1 MGKEEDEELMVEDV
15 EEEDVVAEDMAEEK
29 KSALDTM

>member
-1 MGKEEDEELMVEDV
+1 MVEDV